1 MPLCVYDMHSFS
13 CARIIRIIGI
23 LKAVIMS
30 TSMQGLSKVLQSVAL
45 WSATLT
51 VALLPVFFLPVQWA
65 TIAHAK
71 FLLLA
76 LGVGIG
82 VAAAAIA
89 SLVRGDIRIPKS
101 IALFTVFLV
110 PLAYMASG
118 LMRGDAHSFYA
129 VERDTVLASLLWA
142 GALWL
147 AVLGFQSRVRVLWA
161 YRAFLILATLITL
174 FQIARL
180 LIGPDL
186 FTFGGALIGPSASVV
201 GSWHDLAIFLGF
213 TFILAISFLG
223 STHAEGTDRII
234 SIATGIIAFLGLAL
248 INMLDVWVV
257 ISLTTGA
264 IGAYHVYRFYAQD
277 KKWSVDLLKH
287 TSTALFL
294 GAALLAG
301 LFAIAGTTLHTV
313 LPTALQVT
321 QVEVRPSWQGTFDV
335 ASAVYRSSGAL
346 FGSGPNT
353 FVREWGMYK
362 PAGVN
367 ETAFWNADFAQGVGF
382 IPTSLIT
389 LGIFGAIAW
398 LLFLGSFAFE
408 GVRTLMRSASDNSVE
423 PIIAGLFGGA
433 LYLWALHV
441 TYPPGPAIMA
451 LAFLVSGLAIS
462 WAAHSGT
469 IPLIHI
475 STLAGSPRWKIFS
488 VTLGFIVL
496 GAGMFVTSGL
506 FVRALAA
513 DMLVNKSV
521 ASFNRTGSLEQS
533 DALLKTSLALYPGYD
548 RAHRASVELGLLQLA
563 TLAKD
568 ANAED
573 QARVKLLQDTVSN
586 AIAHGLAAVESN
598 ADDYQNWLT
607 LARAYEQLAG
617 AQVEG
622 AYERAIDA
630 YQGAVAKNPTNPA
643 PHLLLARLALLKEDV
658 EGAKSQLALA
668 VQKKQNFAEAYFLLS
683 QIASSAGDVEG
694 AIAAAER
701 AVLSAP
707 QEPVAWFQLGA
718 LQYGAQT
725 YDKAVAALEQAVLL
739 NTNYANALYVLS
751 LSYAA
756 QGRFEEAARA
766 MELVSALNPDS
777 TDLKSLVQQ
786 LRTQAT
792 ATPAPA
798 VQDVP
803 AVEATEPATAE

>member
-1 MPLCVYDMHSFS
+1 MFKSTQSLADLFQ
-13 CARIIRIIGI
+13 GI
-23 LKAVIMS
+23 
-30 TSMQGLSKVLQSVAL
+30 AL
-45 WSATLT
+45 WAATLT

-82 VAAAAIA
+82 VAAAAGA
-89 SLVRGDIRIPKS
+89 HLLRGDVRMPRS

-110 PLAYMASG
+110 PLAYVVSG
-118 LMRGDAHSFYA
+118 IMRGDAHSFYA

-147 AVLGFQSRVRVLWA
+147 AVLGFQSRARVLWA
-161 YRAFLILATLITL
+161 YRAFLILAALITL

-180 LIGPDL
+180 IIGPDL
-186 FTFGGALIGPSASVV
+186 FTFGGALLGPSASIV

-213 TFILAISFLG
+213 TFILSLSFLL
-223 STHAEGTDRII
+223 STHAEGTDRLI
-234 SIATGIIAFLGLAL
+234 SIASAGISFVGLIL
-248 INMLDVWVV
+248 INMMDVWAV
-257 ISLTTGA
+257 IGLVMGG
-264 IGAYHVYRFYAQD
+264 IGAYHLYRFYISERR
-277 KKWSVDLLKH
+277 WHIGLFKH
-287 TSTALFL
+287 ATTSLFL
-294 GAALLAG
+294 GVAVVAGLLALG
-301 LFAIAGTTLHTV
+301 GAQLHTM
-313 LPTALQVT
+313 LPASLQVT

-353 FVREWGMYK
+353 FVREWGLYK

-398 LLFLGSFAFE
+398 ILFLGSFVFE
-408 GVRTLMRSASDNSVE
+408 GARTLVRSASDRSIE
-423 PIIAGLFGGA
+423 PILAGLFGGA
-433 LYLWALHV
+433 LFLWALHV

-462 WAAHSGT
+462 WAAHSGA
-469 IPLIHI
+469 IPLMHV
-475 STLAGSPRWKIFS
+475 STLAGSSRAKVFA
-488 VTLGFIVL
+488 VTLGCIVL

-506 FVRALAA
+506 FLRALAA

-521 ASFNRTGSLEQS
+521 ASFNASGSLEKS
-533 DALLKTSLALYPGYD
+533 DTLLKNALALYPGYD

-563 TLAKD
+563 NLAKD

-573 QARVKLLQDTVSN
+573 QERIALLQQTVSN

-622 AYERAIDA
+622 AYERAIEA
-630 YQGAVAKNPTNPA
+630 YQGAAAKNPTNPA
-643 PHLLLARLALLKEDV
+643 PHLLLARLALLKQDV
-658 EGAKSQLALA
+658 EGAKAQLALA

-683 QIASSAGDVEG
+683 QIASTAGDVEG

-718 LQYGAQT
+718 LQYGARN
-725 YDKAVAALEQAVLL
+725 YDKASAALEQAILL

-751 LSYAA
+751 LSYIA
-756 QGRFEEAARA
+756 QERFEEAARA
-766 MELVSALNPDS
+766 MELVSALNPENA
-777 TDLKSLVQQ
+777 DLKNLVQQ
-786 LRTQAT
+786 LRDRATQKT
-792 ATPAPA
+792 TTVPESTPAVTEDAPA
-798 VQDVP
+798 
-803 AVEATEPATAE
+803 AATE